1 MTDLEKAIRY
11 TCLIETK
18 NNDIMTTRYRDI
30 DAMVHGDIVMIEI
43 KVKKYNEILDFLC
56 KE

>member
-11 TCLIETK
+11 TCLIVT
-18 NNDIMTTRYRDI
+18 NNKDIIATRYRDI
-30 DAMVHGDIVMIEI
+30 DAMVHGDIAMIET

>member
-18 NNDIMTTRYRDI
+18 NKDIMNARYRDI
-30 DAMVHGDIVMIEI
+30 EAMVHGDIAMIET
-43 KVKKYNEILDFLC
+43 KVKRYNEILDILC

>member
-18 NNDIMTTRYRDI
+18 NKDIMATRYRDI
-30 DAMVHGDIVMIEI
+30 EAMVHGDIAMIET

>member
-11 TCLIETK
+11 TCLMETK
-18 NNDIMTTRYRDI
+18 NKDIMNARYRDI
-30 DAMVHGDIVMIEI
+30 EAMVHGDIVMIEI
-43 KVKKYNEILDFLC
+43 KVKRYNEILDFLC

>member
-11 TCLIETK
+11 TCLIAT
-18 NNDIMTTRYRDI
+18 NNKDTMATRYQDI

-43 KVKKYNEILDFLC
+43 KVKKYNEIIDFIC